1 PPGAPLLYPRDHL
14 KPSHH
19 NTLVCQ
25 ASGFYPAPVRF
36 YWTKDGQNVSLSA
49 SVSQPYP
56 QKDLT
61 FTQFS
66 RLDITPEEGQ
76 VYSCALDHPGL
87 KGETRSRIW

>member
-36 YWTKDGQNVSLSA
+36 YWTKDGQNVTLSA
-49 SVSQPYP
+49 SVSQSYP
-56 QKDLT
+56 QKDGT